1 MYLLSRKHRE
11 LGLVLTQFW
20 TGRSWD
26 ELQSKAK
33 RYKTKAIATTAMKRI
48 TSSGREDEQAIAIWE
63 SENGDGVM
71 TNRIAENLAYNTI
84 MTVDADR
91 PCAKCKHYEE
101 DDNGYSL
108 CAAKKPP
115 FYRGDY
121 RIRNSTTDS
130 CNNWEQVK

>member
-11 LGLVLTQFW
+11 LRLVFTQFW

-84 MTVDADR
+84 MTVDTDK
-91 PCAKCKHYEE
+91 PCVKCKYYK
-101 DDNGYSL
+101 DDDGTV
-108 CAAKKPP
+108 CIAQKPH

-130 CNNWEQVK
+130 CNSWEQVK

>member
-1 MYLLSRKHRE
+1 MYILARKHRE

-26 ELQSKAK
+26 ELQSKSK
-33 RYKTKAIATTAMKRI
+33 HYKTKAIATTAMKRI
-48 TSSGREDEQAIAIWE
+48 SASGNEQAIAIWE
-63 SENGDGVM
+63 SQNEAGVM
-71 TNRIAENLAYNTI
+71 TNRIAVNLAYNTI
-84 MTVDADR
+84 MTVDADK
-91 PCAKCKHYEE
+91 PCAKCKHYEV

-115 FYRGDY
+115 FYRGDH

-130 CNNWEQVK
+130 CNNWEQK